1 MASTALTRISGSVL
15 SVPAPRT
22 GIIKNGPR
30 QGEQWSIETVNV
42 LVADQNVT
50 AVQLPRRD
58 NTGTLEGLNTK
69 DITKGDIVDF
79 LCEVSVYGQ
88 EVQIRV
94 LDVFPHTD
102 PAYAPAFADL
112 IAAELATA

>member
-1 MASTALTRISGSVL
+1 MASAALTRISGSVL

-30 QGEQWSIETVNV
+30 QGEPWSIESVNV

-58 NTGTLEGLNTK
+58 QSGVFETLPGVREIG
-69 DITKGDIVDF
+69 KGEEVDF
-79 LCEVSVYGQ
+79 LCEATVYGQ
-88 EVQIRV
+88 EVQFRV
-94 LDVFPHTD
+94 LEAWPQEETS
-102 PAYAPAFADL
+102 YL
-112 IAAELATA
+112 SAAS